1 MYILQKEF
9 CIVIY
14 IIISKS
20 TRLKVEYSVVITLS
34 IVKKYSRDS
43 KIQLVIL
50 QKPVKKK
57 RRL

>member
-50 QKPVKKK
+50 QKPVKKE